1 MRKLLLIA
9 FTVISTFAN
18 AQERMQ
24 AETLWKFGR
33 VSEPKVSPNGRLIV
47 YNVTRY
53 NVSEN
58 KGNNDLWLVDI
69 NGKDAVQLTNTPF
82 FESNARWR
90 PDGKKIGFL
99 SSESGSSQLWEMNA
113 DGTEKKQISNF
124 EGGIYNF
131 NYSPTMKHIYF
142 SQEVELDMSLKKR
155 YPDLPKANALMYD
168 ELMMR
173 HWNQWEDGS
182 YSHVM
187 YCSYDAG
194 VLGKAVDLMPN
205 ERYDAPTMPFGGEE
219 QMSWSADG
227 KTIAYT
233 CKKEVGAAYAVSTN
247 TEIYLYNIETGSTVN
262 ISQPNKGYDVD
273 PRFSPDGKYISWL
286 SMERAGFEADKNRI
300 FVMDLTSKVITDI
313 TKPIDQSADNILWSK
328 DSKTIY
334 FTSCVDA
341 VHQLYSYNL
350 SAKKDQLRK
359 ITNGLSDLGNID
371 LSFDGKI
378 SNIVATR
385 VSISSPA
392 EIYKIELTKGN
403 LYKLT
408 STNDEVLNKLELG
421 KVEKRMVE
429 TTDDKEMLVWVIYP
443 PNFDKSKK
451 YPSLLVCQGGPQS
464 TVSQN
469 FSYRWNFQLMAA
481 QGYIVIAP
489 NRRGL
494 PSFGQEW
501 NDQISGDWGG
511 QAMKDLLS
519 AVDDVSK
526 EEYID
531 KDRRAAVGASYG
543 GYSVYWLAGHHQN
556 RFKSFIAHCGVFNL
570 ESMYGSTEEIFF
582 VNHDL
587 EGPYWKTP
595 TPKSYEL
602 FSPHKF
608 VKNWNTPILVIH
620 NDKDFRV
627 PLGEGLQAFS
637 AAQLQGIKSRFL
649 YFADEGHWVTK
660 PQNSLLW
667 QREFYRWLDET
678 IK

>member
-1 MRKLLLIA
+1 MRKLLLVA
-9 FTVISTFAN
+9 FTVLSTLAN

-33 VSEPKVSPNGRLIV
+33 VSEPKVSPNGKLIV

-82 FESNARWR
+82 SESNARWR

-142 SQEVELDMSLKKR
+142 SQEVEIDMSLKKR

-173 HWNQWEDGS
+173 HWNQWEDGA

-194 VLGKAVDLMPN
+194 VLGKAIDLMPN

-227 KTIAYT
+227 KTIAYS

-247 TEIYLYNIETGSTVN
+247 TEIYLYNIETGTTIN
-262 ISQPNKGYDVD
+262 ISQPNKGYDVE
-273 PRFSPDGKYISWL
+273 PRFSPDGKQIAWL

-300 FVMDLTSKVITDI
+300 YVMDLTTKVITDI
-313 TKPIDQSADNILWSK
+313 TKPIDQSADNILWSR

-350 SAKKDQLRK
+350 TAKKDQLRK
-359 ITNGLSDLGNID
+359 ITNGLSDIGSID

-385 VSISSPA
+385 VNISSPT

-408 STNDEVLNKLELG
+408 STNDDVLNKLELG

-443 PNFDKSKK
+443 PDFDKNKK

-678 IK
+678 LK